1 MSTHTELSENKPA
14 NLEHTRNEERILK
27 SHFDDNTLFRHRQ
40 LVLLASKLH
49 CKRGNLINYDLYLE
63 NVLSPQVSRSLY
75 WFPLPSKWQPGL
87 FFFHEDLLRILPY
100 LRLSF
105 PGCNASYP
113 YWRSN
118 LEQML
123 WSLIMTNRKRLVF
136 KKVFSS
142 MFTFLLGTY
151 VG

>member
-1 MSTHTELSENKPA
+1 MAPWV
-14 NLEHTRNEERILK
+14 I
-27 SHFDDNTLFRHRQ
+27 
-40 LVLLASKLH
+40 
-49 CKRGNLINYDLYLE
+49 
-63 NVLSPQVSRSLY
+63 
-75 WFPLPSKWQPGL
+75 
-87 FFFHEDLLRILPY
+87 FFHEELLRILPY

-105 PGCNASYP
+105 PGGNASYP

-142 MFTFLLGTY
+142 VFTFLLGTY
-151 VG
+151 VGSRLPTPSVTNHCCFIHQLCGCVLMKFWKLNASDHEAVNIGKPKQVIKERRCLFVAFLATQDRVESKTFFKR